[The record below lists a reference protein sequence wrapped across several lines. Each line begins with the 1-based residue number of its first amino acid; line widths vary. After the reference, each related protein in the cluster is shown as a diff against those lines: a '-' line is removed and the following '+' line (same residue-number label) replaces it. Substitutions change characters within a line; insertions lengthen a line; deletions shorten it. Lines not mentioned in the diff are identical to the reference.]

1 MSFALFKVRQRKKR
15 WCRRKTEKRVKAR
28 VLQKQSQD
36 EAGALPPALLTG
48 MTSIR
53 RHAGPALRNWLFI
66 INLTVPFV
74 LSVTPLIFPT
84 VSFEGVFLSFFSFYL
99 RFCLL
104 RKTKASLLYLV
115 KSCPTGSNQQ
125 GIALC
130 FMSLCFLSNPPPL
143 TLAAAHLRRHQD
155 HANRTRLEETLLKV
169 EKAVLQTGGDE
180 AMRSRAQNRANG

>member
-48 MTSIR
+48 MTSNR

-74 LSVTPLIFPT
+74 LSLTPLIFPT
-84 VSFEGVFLSFFSFYL
+84 VPFEGKFFSFYL

-125 GIALC
+125 GIALFHVTLTSTQYVT
-130 FMSLCFLSNPPPL
+130 FMFLIPSHKVMISFPFDL
-143 TLAAAHLRRHQD
+143 ILLHGSSRSIVLHDYRLK
-155 HANRTRLEETLLKV
+155 NR
-169 EKAVLQTGGDE
+169 
-180 AMRSRAQNRANG
+180 